1 MSPSNPNSSVFDRMS
16 ATTVL
21 TASQAAVIK
30 QTYALFGIAVLAAI
44 AGGYIGA
51 TTEAIVRFFSSWMG
65 WIAAMI
71 GLNIVPWIAMS
82 ARGNSALGTAALV
95 FDGFFAGICLAPI
108 LWFASTIQPVLIS
121 AALGITAIVFLAIT
135 GYVFTSGRT
144 FSAPRGLMIGL
155 FFSVIGA
162 MVLNTFLNIGFLGI
176 LISVGIGAVGVI
188 ALVTSTSAILQSGDA
203 DMAIPGALALFAGVF
218 NVFVATLS
226 ILLRL
231 FGGGDRRR

>member
-1 MSPSNPNSSVFDRMS
+1 MS

-30 QTYALFGIAVLAAI
+30 QTYALFGIAVVAAM
-44 AGGYIGA
+44 AGGYVGA
-51 TTEAIVRFFSSWMG
+51 TTPAIVQFFSSWIG
-65 WIAAMI
+65 WIVAMI
-71 GLNIVPWIAMS
+71 GLNFVPRIAMS
-82 ARGNSALGTAALV
+82 ARGNPALGTAALV

-108 LWFASTIQPVLIS
+108 LWFASLKAPEMIL
-121 AALGITAIVFLAIT
+121 AALAITAIVFLAIT
-135 GYVFTSGRT
+135 GYVFMSGRT

-162 MVLNTFLNIGFLGI
+162 MILNSFLQISLLGI
-176 LISVGIGAVGVI
+176 LIAAGIGAVGVI

-203 DMAIPGALALFAGVF
+203 DSAIPGALALFAGVF
-218 NVFVATLS
+218 NVFVATLN

-231 FGGGDRRR
+231 FGGGRRR